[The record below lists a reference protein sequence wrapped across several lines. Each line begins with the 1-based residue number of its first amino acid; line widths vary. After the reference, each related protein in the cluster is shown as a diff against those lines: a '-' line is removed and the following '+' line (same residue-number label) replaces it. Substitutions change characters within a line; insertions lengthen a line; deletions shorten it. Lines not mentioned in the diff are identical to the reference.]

1 MIYGV
6 VYLII
11 NMVNGKKYVGQTT
24 QPLKKRF
31 NQHAKSKKTHLG
43 NAIRKYGVE
52 NFTIEV
58 LEECYSREQLN
69 EREIFWIA
77 KLNCKHP
84 NGYNL
89 TDGGKGLKGFTEETL
104 ARMRAYKPSPET
116 LARMSVIQKKIAAT
130 PEGKAQLD
138 KARTSRWEK
147 EKTRPPEQRGWI
159 RKCRKNVYPVIEA
172 ELRRRKIKFSVIA
185 VPLNITSST
194 FARKM
199 NGTVGITLEEAM
211 IIKNFLGLDMTLE
224 ELFVRNDGFDAE
236 KTFSKLKA
244 DWNTYPVLNAILE
257 QKRISAAELARNLGL
272 AGQTVSRKLQG
283 KVGISPEQKEAI
295 KKFLGV
301 DMTVEELFKRND

>member
-1 MIYGV
+1 M
-6 VYLII
+6 
-11 NMVNGKKYVGQTT
+11 
-24 QPLKKRF
+24 
-31 NQHAKSKKTHLG
+31 
-43 NAIRKYGVE
+43 RKYGIE

-89 TDGGKGLKGFTEETL
+89 TDGGEGSKGFTEETL
-104 ARMRAYKPSPET
+104 ARMRAYKPSPEM

-138 KARTSRWEK
+138 KARSSRWEK
-147 EKTRPPEQRGWI
+147 EKARPPEQRGWI
-159 RKCRKNVYPVIEA
+159 RKCRNNVYPVIEA
-172 ELRRRKIKFSVIA
+172 ELRRRKIKFSVIV
-185 VPLNITSST
+185 VPLNITSAT

-199 NGTVGITLEEAM
+199 NGTVGITLEEAT

-236 KTFSKLKA
+236 KTFSKRKA
-244 DWNTYPVLNAILE
+244 DWNTYPVL
-257 QKRISAAELARNLGL
+257 KAELDRQKVKTTEFAAYLNIT
-272 AGQTVSRKLQG
+272 ASTFARKLQG